1 MSNLDAHSNLYMTGE
16 MAKLCGVT
24 VRTVQYYDSRD
35 ILVPSEF
42 SEGGRRL
49 YSEEDLRKLKVIC
62 FLRNID
68 LPINSIAELFA
79 DKNSE
84 DVITLLL
91 QQQRNALQ
99 EEIKERQTKLQTLET
114 LAKEIKAI
122 EHFSVESISDIA
134 YKMENRKK
142 LQKVRTVLLT
152 VGIPIDILEI
162 ATLVLWIVKG
172 IWWPFVGWLVVD
184 VLFGIWVSRYYFKRV
199 AYICPQ
205 CHTVFKPGFKEAFF
219 AKHTPSLRK
228 LTCTQCGY
236 HGFCIETY
244 GDALMENGKAKEDKT
259 DNAK

>member
-1 MSNLDAHSNLYMTGE
+1 MSDLDVKSNLYTTGE

-79 DKNSE
+79 DKNSV

-114 LAKEIKAI
+114 LAKEIKAM

-142 LQKVRTVLLT
+142 LRKTRMVILA
-152 VGIPIDILEI
+152 VGIPLDMLEI
-162 ATLVLWIVKG
+162 AALALWILKG
-172 IWWPFVGWLVVD
+172 IWWPFAGWLVVA
-184 VLFGIWVSRYYFKRV
+184 VLFGIWISRYYYERT

-219 AKHTPSLRK
+219 ARHTPNLRK
-228 LTCTQCGY
+228 LTCTQCGH

-244 GDALMENGKAKEDKT
+244 GENYNEEE
-259 DNAK
+259 